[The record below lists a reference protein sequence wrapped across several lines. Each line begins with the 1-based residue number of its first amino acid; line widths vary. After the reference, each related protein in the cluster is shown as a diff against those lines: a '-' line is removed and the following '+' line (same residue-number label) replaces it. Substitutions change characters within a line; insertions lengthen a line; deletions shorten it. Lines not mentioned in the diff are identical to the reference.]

1 MLKRVRIAFA
11 GVLMLAPGALS
22 HTSSAQEPASH
33 LQQAREVVELMG
45 AEQLYSDMITVT
57 IPLLEP
63 SFRQSWPGASDKT
76 IQQAMDLLGSAL
88 IASAPEFIDETA
100 ALYMR
105 SFTQAELEAL
115 ADFLRSPAG
124 ARFIALQSQIMQEGQ
139 AIGARIGDRISIELL
154 PQLQAI
160 IESD

>member
-1 MLKRVRIAFA
+1 MMKLAGWACA
-11 GVLMLAPGALS
+11 GVLLLAPGAFAHAS
-22 HTSSAQEPASH
+22 AAQEPDSH

-45 AEQLYSDMITVT
+45 AEQLYMDMITVT
-57 IPLLEP
+57 MPLLEP
-63 SFRQSWPGASDKT
+63 SFQQSWPGVSEKA

-88 IASAPEFIDETA
+88 IEAAPEFMDETA

-124 ARFIALQSQIMQEGQ
+124 ARFIALQPQIMQEGQ
-139 AIGARIGDRISIELL
+139 AIGERIGERISIELQ

>member
-1 MLKRVRIAFA
+1 MLKRVRIAFVC
-11 GVLMLAPGALS
+11 VLMLAPGALAHAS
-22 HTSSAQEPASH
+22 AAQEPDAH

-45 AEQLYSDMITVT
+45 AEQLYRDMITVT
-57 IPLLEP
+57 MPLLEP
-63 SFRQSWPGASDKT
+63 SFRQSWPGVSDKA

-88 IASAPEFIDETA
+88 IGAAPGFMDETA
-100 ALYMR
+100 ALYRR

-124 ARFIALQSQIMQEGQ
+124 ARFIALQPQIMQEGQ
-139 AIGARIGDRISIELL
+139 AIGERIGERISIELL